1 MANHDFSALYDR
13 YATAIAELPETFA
26 SNEFILKLAEQ
37 NQALYVEALYAY
49 RQSPDD
55 QNTRPVP
62 FMKVHGILAHHLRD
76 CPDLVEQLPGQVSS
90 RDIFGNLN
98 QCAHW
103 RKKP

>member
-26 SNEFILKLAEQ
+26 SHEFILKLAEQ
-37 NQALYVEALYAY
+37 NQALYVEALYTY
-49 RQSPDD
+49 RDAPDD
-55 QNTRPVP
+55 QNTRPAP
-62 FMKVHGILAHHLRD
+62 FQKVHGILAHHLRA

>member
-1 MANHDFSALYDR
+1 MRRGRKGQPCDLDDR
-13 YATAIAELPETFA
+13 SHAAA
-26 SNEFILKLAEQ
+26 SFVSDAVKG
-37 NQALYVEALYAY
+37 
-49 RQSPDD
+49 
-55 QNTRPVP
+55 TR
-62 FMKVHGILAHHLRD
+62 ILAHHLRD